1 MSGRPP
7 KQRKQASLQLPAVAG
22 PGLRLRAAQS
32 AQDLERIAAFNA
44 LVHQETGI
52 AVFTRWRFSSTHPR
66 ASEARLLYVE
76 DVATGQI
83 VSSLGVMLQTWRY
96 EDIQLDVGE
105 VELVGTHPDYR
116 HRGLM
121 RAQMQAVE
129 RILQER
135 DCLLSCILGIPYF
148 YRQFGYEYAI
158 PVLSCASLRLDQV
171 LALAADQPEPVCIRR
186 MVVQTDLAA
195 VMALYEAQAAELGL
209 TSVRSEAL
217 WRYQE
222 TVPPDS
228 PEPLE
233 TYVVEDGTGIIGY
246 FRVRKNLWANELD
259 LAEASVRPGGQVWG
273 SRDVL
278 LAILRSAKM
287 LASQRGYGKLQ
298 FTLPGCHALVST
310 ARYLGVQAERP
321 YAWQVRITDHAA
333 FLRRIAPALE
343 RRLAHSLM
351 AGFSGSLRINC
362 MARLLHLQFDQG
374 RLRAVTDDGFQQ
386 GVGDSQVPPLLLT
399 QWLLGYRDRE
409 EIAAQ
414 HLDFRVSPP
423 ARQLLDI
430 LFPRIEAYIYQ
441 AD

>member
-1 MSGRPP
+1 MTGGASLQSR
-7 KQRKQASLQLPAVAG
+7 QASLISPAEVG
-22 PGLRLRAAQS
+22 PGLRLQVAHG
-32 AQDLERIAAFNA
+32 AQDLERVAAFNL
-44 LVHQETGI
+44 LVHQDCRI
-52 AVFTRWRFSSTHPR
+52 AVFTRWRFSSAHPQ
-66 ASEARLLYVE
+66 ACAARLLYVE
-76 DVATGQI
+76 DLATRQI
-83 VSSLGVMLQTWRY
+83 VSSLGVMFQTWRH

-121 RAQMQAVE
+121 RAQMHAVE
-129 RILQER
+129 RILEER
-135 DCLLSCILGIPYF
+135 QCLLSCIAGIPYF

-158 PVLSCASLRLDQV
+158 PLQSCASLRLDQV
-171 LALAADQPEPVCIRR
+171 PDLAADQPEPVRIRR

-209 TSVRSEAL
+209 STVRSEAL
-217 WRYQE
+217 WRYQQ

-228 PEPLE
+228 PEPPE
-233 TYVVEDGTGIIGY
+233 TYVVEDGTGIVGY
-246 FRVRKNLWANELD
+246 FQVHKNMWANELD
-259 LAEASVRPGGQVWG
+259 IAEASVRPAGRVWG
-273 SRDVL
+273 SQPAL
-278 LAILRSAKM
+278 LALLRFATS
-287 LASQRGYGKLQ
+287 LARQRGCSRLQ
-298 FTLPGCHALVST
+298 FALPRCHVLVHT
-310 ARYLGVQAERP
+310 ARYLGAQGERP

-333 FLRRIAPALE
+333 FLRRIAPVLE

-351 AGFSGSLRINC
+351 ASFSGSLRINS
-362 MARLLHLQFDQG
+362 MHRLLHLEFGQG
-374 RLRAVTDDGFQQ
+374 RLLAVTDEGFRQ
-386 GVGDSQVPPLLLT
+386 GVGDAQVPPLLLT